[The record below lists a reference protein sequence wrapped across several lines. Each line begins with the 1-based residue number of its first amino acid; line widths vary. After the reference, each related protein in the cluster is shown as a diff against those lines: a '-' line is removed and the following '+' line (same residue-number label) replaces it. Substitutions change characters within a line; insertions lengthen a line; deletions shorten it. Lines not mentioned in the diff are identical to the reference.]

1 MPETS
6 RTDFLE
12 VLRVLISRGVEFI
25 VVGGVSA
32 VLQGAP
38 ISTFD
43 LDVVHSTDRKNIEAL
58 LAALEQLG
66 AYYRTQPAKRLRP
79 QLSHL
84 SSPGHQLLMTR
95 FGPLDLL
102 GAIGKGRDYEHLL
115 PHSVQLEIEP
125 GVKIRVLDLNTLIT
139 VKEETA
145 GEKDNVMLPVL
156 RRTLEER
163 SKKT

>member
-1 MPETS
+1 MS
-6 RTDFLE
+6 
-12 VLRVLISRGVEFI
+12 
-25 VVGGVSA
+25 GVSA

-38 ISTFD
+38 INTFD
-43 LDVVHSTDRKNIEAL
+43 LDIVHSTDHENIAAL

-66 AYYRTQPAKRLRP
+66 AYYRTKPAKRLRP
-79 QLSHL
+79 QISHL

-102 GAIGKGRDYEHLL
+102 GAIGKGRDYEHLI
-115 PHSVQLEIEP
+115 PHSIELEIEP
-125 GVKIRVLDLNTLIT
+125 RVTIRVLDLNTLIT

-145 GEKDNVMLPVL
+145 GEKDNAMLPVL

-163 SKKT
+163 SKKQ

>member
-1 MPETS
+1 VPETN

-12 VLRVLISRGVEFI
+12 ILRVLISGGVEFI

-58 LAALEQLG
+58 LAALEQLE
-66 AYYRTQPAKRLRP
+66 AYYRTQPAKRLCP

-125 GVKIRVLDLNTLIT
+125 GVTIRVLDLNTLIT

-145 GEKDNVMLPVL
+145 GEKDNAMLPVL
-156 RRTLEER
+156 RRTLDER